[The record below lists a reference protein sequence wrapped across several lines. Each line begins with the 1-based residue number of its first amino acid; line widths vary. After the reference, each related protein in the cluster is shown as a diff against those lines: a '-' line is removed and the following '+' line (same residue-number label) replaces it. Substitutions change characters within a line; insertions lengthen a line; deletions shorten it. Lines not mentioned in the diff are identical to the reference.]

1 MTTVAEDTPATQ
13 DTVPSPEQLTDIQEQ
28 RLHLRLERFKTPVDY
43 HAELKVTQERLEA
56 IAKEERTGADAER
69 VGLEE
74 LEKAT
79 KAVIEAHEAV
89 SKKKDQLSSLDEDD
103 SDRPAVQSELD
114 QLTKDATEKEYVWSA
129 TKEVCHR
136 EYGPIVDNYS
146 EPATEL
152 KAQAERD
159 IKSLQ
164 DQIEDLQKQLELA
177 SIKRK
182 QTEEEHRRLADQTDD
197 SPVGDDDQEDKE
209 EKKEEG
215 GEEEKE
221 EEKVEEQSAP
231 TS

>member
-1 MTTVAEDTPATQ
+1 MTTVAEDTPT
-13 DTVPSPEQLTDIQEQ
+13 TQLTDIQEQ
-28 RLHLRLERFKTPVDY
+28 RLYLRLERFKTPVDY
-43 HAELKVTQERLEA
+43 HAELKATQERLEA
-56 IAKEERTGADAER
+56 IAKEKRTGADAER

-89 SKKKDQLSSLDEDD
+89 SKKNDQLSSLDEDD
-103 SDRPAVQSELD
+103 SDRPVVQSELD

-146 EPATEL
+146 PVTEL
-152 KAQAERD
+152 KVQAERD

-164 DQIEDLQKQLELA
+164 DQIANLQKQLELA

-197 SPVGDDDQEDKE
+197 SPAGDDDQEGKEGKE
-209 EKKEEG
+209 E
-215 GEEEKE
+215 EEEKE
-221 EEKVEEQSAP
+221 EKEAEKEEEKEEVQSAP
-231 TS
+231 AS